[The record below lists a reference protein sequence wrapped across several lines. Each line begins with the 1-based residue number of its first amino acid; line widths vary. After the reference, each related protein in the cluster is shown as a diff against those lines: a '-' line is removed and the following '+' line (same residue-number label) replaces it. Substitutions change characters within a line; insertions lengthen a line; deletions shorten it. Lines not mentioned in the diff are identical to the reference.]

1 VPSGAVVVAP
11 PDVGVWITTFHEH
24 AHPLQSRRLYL
35 ERHRATLGHDNVNFR
50 EFMTQYVG
58 GAANLANPDP
68 YFSLGLSRFEVKGV
82 LLRDS
87 ELAAGAR
94 EVLERSGFERTLRT
108 REYEIWVRS
117 EPS

>member
-1 VPSGAVVVAP
+1 
-11 PDVGVWITTFHEH
+11 
-24 AHPLQSRRLYL
+24 
-35 ERHRATLGHDNVNFR
+35 
-50 EFMTQYVG
+50 
-58 GAANLANPDP
+58 
-68 YFSLGLSRFEVKGV
+68 LSRFEVKGV